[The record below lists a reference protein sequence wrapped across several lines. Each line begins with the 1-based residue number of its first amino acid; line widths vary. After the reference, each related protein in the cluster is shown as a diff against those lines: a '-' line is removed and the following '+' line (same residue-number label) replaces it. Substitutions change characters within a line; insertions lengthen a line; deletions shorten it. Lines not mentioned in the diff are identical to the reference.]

1 MHGFQRSGL
10 RPRRRH
16 RRQFNRDRKRRAV
29 LRALTGAKLYLAGWF
44 SSLAAAAEA
53 VGAGVDYVRAAII
66 LLRSENVSLLQKV
79 LAGEAPMLAAAR
91 ETVKLAA
98 AVTAYKAMTAA
109 DRKAFAVVTGATA
122 DLTDHLVRSIPPQRA
137 EAARAL
143 GADVVWDQ
151 MVLPLLV
158 EDKEAVPAK

>member
-1 MHGFQRSGL
+1 
-10 RPRRRH
+10 
-16 RRQFNRDRKRRAV
+16 
-29 LRALTGAKLYLAGWF
+29 
-44 SSLAAAAEA
+44 
-53 VGAGVDYVRAAII
+53 
-66 LLRSENVSLLQKV
+66 
-79 LAGEAPMLAAAR
+79 MLAAAR